1 EIIKNIS
8 LTPVLTAHPTEAKR
22 VSILELHR
30 EIYLNLIKLENTA
43 FSSSERKFIGDDIMT
58 LLERWWRTGEVYLE
72 KPTVEKERNNVI
84 YYLSKVFPL
93 ALNRTDIQLRQSWLD
108 MGYDPGKIS
117 YPRLQFGTWVGG
129 DRDGHSY
136 VTSSITNSTLI
147 EQRKAALEL
156 IYNKLFDLVSQLS
169 FSQIRNP
176 VPEILNTEIGNKIAI
191 LGDAGKIAAE
201 RNPYEPWRRF
211 LTLILTQLKNTIN
224 DRSDAN
230 LPIYKSPDDLLNDLG
245 VLKASLLEIGAKRIV
260 EDLIFPAER
269 MLQCFGFHLAKLD
282 IRQNS
287 DFHDRAMEQILKATY
302 PDMVEYRRWDEEK
315 KIEYLTEELKSK
327 RPFAIGGTSFGPEAD
342 KVLDCYRVV
351 RKHSE
356 KYGSRGIGAFIV
368 SMTRGLSDLL
378 LVYILMREAGLNNN
392 IFQVVPLFETID
404 DLLVSNVIMDSFLQ
418 HPAYKKSEDGV
429 QEVMLGYSDSNKDGG
444 IIASRWHIYQAEE
457 ALTKAAVQN

>member
-1 EIIKNIS
+1 MNKATTPASYDKIWEDMEFLTSCFREVMQELGEHELVQLLHRDSLVQKNFELEEIQIQVLSIYLQLMNLVEENAAVQYRRKLADTNGMQAIRGSWSETFHRWQAQGLSQDQMQEIIKNIS

-230 LPIYKSPDDLLNDLG
+230 L
-245 VLKASLLEIGAKRIV
+245 
-260 EDLIFPAER
+260 
-269 MLQCFGFHLAKLD
+269 
-282 IRQNS
+282 
-287 DFHDRAMEQILKATY
+287 
-302 PDMVEYRRWDEEK
+302 
-315 KIEYLTEELKSK
+315 
-327 RPFAIGGTSFGPEAD
+327 
-342 KVLDCYRVV
+342 
-351 RKHSE
+351 
-356 KYGSRGIGAFIV
+356 
-368 SMTRGLSDLL
+368 
-378 LVYILMREAGLNNN
+378 
-392 IFQVVPLFETID
+392 
-404 DLLVSNVIMDSFLQ
+404 
-418 HPAYKKSEDGV
+418 
-429 QEVMLGYSDSNKDGG
+429 
-444 IIASRWHIYQAEE
+444 
-457 ALTKAAVQN
+457 